1 MIRILNEILMKNSGL
16 FFNKNL
22 QIIFA
27 VTLMA
32 VLGVSSITPAFPKI
46 ARQLNLTSQQV
57 GLLITVFTLPGV
69 VLTPVLGVLADRLG
83 RKKIL
88 IPSLLL
94 FGLAGFLCT
103 FARDFD
109 LLLLLRLLQGTGAA
123 SLGSLNVT
131 LIGDFFEGRQRAAA
145 MGYNASILS
154 VGTATYPA
162 IGGALATIAWYMPF
176 TLPVLALPVA
186 FVVLFS
192 LQKVN
197 IVNEKKLKDYLL
209 TAWKNIRDIRI
220 IGIFIAS
227 ISTFII
233 LYGAYLTYFP
243 FLLDHSFKAK
253 SLLIGILMS
262 VMSFTTAITS
272 FQLGRLTIKFSER
285 TLLKAAFVL
294 YTISLLIIP
303 FISIIWIMI
312 VPLVLFGA
320 AQGLNIPSLQTLLAD
335 LAPSENRAAFMSI
348 NGMVLRLGQTLGPLI
363 MGFIFGIAGVTGVY
377 ISGAVLAAVMFVLI
391 FLMIKKSPE
400 EPGR

>member
-1 MIRILNEILMKNSGL
+1 MKNSGL

-22 QIIFA
+22 QIIFG

-57 GLLITVFTLPGV
+57 GLLITIFTLPGV
-69 VLTPVLGVLADRLG
+69 LLTPVLGVLADRLG
-83 RKKIL
+83 RKKVL

-94 FGLAGFLCT
+94 FGLAGFICA
-103 FARDFD
+103 FARDYN

-162 IGGALATIAWYMPF
+162 LGGVLATIAWYMPF
-176 TLPVLALPVA
+176 ALPVLALPIA
-186 FVVLFS
+186 FIVLFS
-192 LQKVN
+192 LQKTS
-197 IVNEKKLKDYLL
+197 IMSEKKLKDYLL
-209 TAWKNIRDIRI
+209 TAWENIRDTRI
-220 IGIFIAS
+220 IAVFIAS
-227 ISTFII
+227 ISTFVI
-233 LYGAYLTYFP
+233 LYGVYLTYFP
-243 FLLDHSFKAK
+243 FLLDHTFNAKA
-253 SLLIGILMS
+253 LLIGILMS
-262 VMSFTTAITS
+262 VMSLTTAIIS
-272 FQLGRLTIKFSER
+272 FQLGRLTRRFSER
-285 TLLKAAFVL
+285 TLLKTAFVL
-294 YTISLLIIP
+294 YTLSLLMIP
-303 FISIIWIMI
+303 FIHSIRVMV

-320 AQGLNIPSLQTLLAD
+320 AQGLNIPSLQTLLAN

-363 MGFIFGIAGVTGVY
+363 MGFVFGISGVTGVY
-377 ISGAVLAAVMFVLI
+377 ISGAILAAIMFVLI
-391 FLMIKKSPE
+391 VIMIKK
-400 EPGR
+400 